1 MNDST
6 TVTSIPSINLS
17 KRLLQQRQI
26 LQQMDVDCWVAAACQ
41 TQMLDEANLH
51 HLSDGSV
58 AAQLKIQPQGLT
70 SQDKA
75 NPIDSVNTTHST
87 HSTTEA
93 ITTDI
98 AYFDDS
104 NVNLTVDKLDG
115 KAIADT
121 VTNALDDNVNGGDM
135 VNSHQVD
142 SLEVDSYEVDGH
154 VVGSEQKQELSFKL
168 QGIGFLNW
176 VLLVDVAQLTVA
188 EQQLW
193 HNISQALHGTCEGL
207 SFPICNGMQTLAV
220 AQASV
225 AGFICRVQQSSQCQ
239 IKPAVASHTH
249 TNIDEATKPQHLTD
263 SPVEN
268 SIFCSALTQLPIALD
283 SSQHIQMMQ
292 LPTLAKMLANPQQK
306 REFWQLL
313 SQP

>member
-6 TVTSIPSINLS
+6 TVTSIPNINLS

-58 AAQLKIQPQGLT
+58 AAQLKIQRQSLT
-70 SQDKA
+70 SQQDKA

-87 HSTTEA
+87 YSTTEA

-121 VTNALDDNVNGGDM
+121 VTNASDDNVNDDV
-135 VNSHQVD
+135 VNSQVD

-176 VLLVDVAQLTVA
+176 VLLVDVAQLTVV

-225 AGFICRVQQSSQCQ
+225 AGFICRVKQSSQCQ
-239 IKPAVASHTH
+239 IKPAVASHSH

-268 SIFCSALTQLPIALD
+268 SIFCAALTQLPIALD
-283 SSQHIQMMQ
+283 SSQHIQVMQ

-313 SQP
+313 SQS